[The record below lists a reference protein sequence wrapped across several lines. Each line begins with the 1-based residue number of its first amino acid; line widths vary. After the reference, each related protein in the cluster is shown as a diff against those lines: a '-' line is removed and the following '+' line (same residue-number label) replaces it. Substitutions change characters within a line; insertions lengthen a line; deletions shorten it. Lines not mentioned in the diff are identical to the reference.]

1 MKNLFRIA
9 RWEFMKRLKSRSFLF
24 NTFISPFLFVAI
36 LFIPIYFF
44 QYSNE
49 VSTKLI
55 GAIDLSGQN
64 IANELQTALNKNF
77 RLENNTPEYMV
88 LKISAS
94 NSESYSKMFNEVH
107 NIRLKRDSISLQYN
121 RIKKKRSIY
130 YQNLKLKNRRYLLE
144 TSYDHLQRV
153 REERELIQIEL
164 SRNQNALDSLYKQ
177 EAKKMADS
185 LLTKNIINSYLIF
198 SSDLSIDYYTKNS
211 GDFLEWERFEN
222 ILHTLAIKKRIL
234 NDKIN
239 RGQVLKWFKD
249 VKIRKFHTQENA
261 DREWNFYIQ
270 FYGPLF
276 SAFLLF
282 MAIFTSSGFLFSGV
296 LQEKSNRVI
305 EILLSYA
312 TSRQIMGGKIIGL
325 SVLGFVQ
332 LLIWFILTILF
343 IVIGFIPAQGIDYM
357 NITNAFYFL
366 LYFFL
371 GFLFYGAIF
380 TTVGAVSANEFDAQ
394 QVNQFLRS
402 IAIIPMLL
410 SLMIF
415 TNPDSQMIHIL
426 SYIPFLT
433 PFFMIIRIPLSSG
446 DITNEIYLTGLVMMI
461 SNVLLIYA
469 AAKIFRM
476 ATLMQGKRPSWTE
489 IVHWLKQS

>member
-1 MKNLFRIA
+1 MKNLLRIA

-24 NTFISPFLFVAI
+24 NTFVSPFLFVAI
-36 LFIPIYFF
+36 LFIPVYFF

-55 GAIDLSGQN
+55 GAIDLSGRN
-64 IANELQTALNKNF
+64 IANELQAALNKNF

-88 LKISAS
+88 LKISAA
-94 NSESYSKMFNEVH
+94 NSASYNHLRNEFLS
-107 NIRLKRDSISLQYN
+107 IRRKRDSINTQYN
-121 RIKKKRSIY
+121 QIKKKRTIY
-130 YQNLKLKNRRYLLE
+130 FQNKRLKNRNYLLE

-153 REERELIQIEL
+153 REEREMIEIEL
-164 SRNQNALDSLYKQ
+164 SRYQNALDSLYKH

-198 SSDLSIDYYTKNS
+198 SKDLSIDYYTKNS

-234 NDKIN
+234 NDKIE
-239 RGQVLKWFKD
+239 RRKVIEWFKP
-249 VKIRKFHTQENA
+249 VKIRKFHTQDER

-312 TSRQIMGGKIIGL
+312 TSKQIMGGKIIGL
-325 SVLGFVQ
+325 SLLGFVQ
-332 LLIWFILTILF
+332 LLIWFLLTVIF

-357 NITNAFYFL
+357 NLTNAFYFL

-380 TTVGAVSANEFDAQ
+380 TTVGAISANEFDAQ
-394 QVNQFLRS
+394 QINQFLRS

-415 TNPDSQMIHIL
+415 TNPDSEMIRVL

-446 DITNEIYLTGLVMMI
+446 SLVSEIYMTSIVMMI
-461 SNVLLIYA
+461 SNAAVIYF

-476 ATLMQGKRPSWTE
+476 ATLMQGKKPTWSE
-489 IVHWLKQS
+489 ILHWLKQS

>member
-9 RWEFMKRLKSRSFLF
+9 FWEFTKRFKSRSFLF
-24 NTFISPFLFVAI
+24 NTLVSPFLFVLI

-44 QYSNE
+44 QYSAE

-64 IANELQTALNKNF
+64 IAGELQSELNKNYK
-77 RLENNTPEYMV
+77 LENNTPEYMV
-88 LKISAS
+88 LKISAA
-94 NSESYSKMFNEVH
+94 NSDAYLNMVGELRAVRH
-107 NIRLKRDSISLQYN
+107 KRDSIFTLYN
-121 RIKKKRSIY
+121 NIKKERTAY
-130 YQNLKLKNRRYLLE
+130 YKNQRLKNRQYLLE
-144 TSYDHLQRV
+144 SSYNRLQQV
-153 REERELIQIEL
+153 REERELIDIEL
-164 SRNQNALDSLYKQ
+164 NRYQNALDSLYKF
-177 EAKKMADS
+177 EAKKIADS
-185 LLTKNIINSYLIF
+185 LLTKGVINSYLTF
-198 SSDLSIDYYTKNS
+198 TDDLEIEYHTKNP

-222 ILHTLAIKKRIL
+222 ILQTIAIKKRIL
-234 NDKIN
+234 NDKIE
-239 RGQVLKWFKD
+239 RGRVLKWFRP
-249 VKIRKFHTQENA
+249 VKIRKFHIQENS

-305 EILLSYA
+305 EVLLSYA
-312 TSRQIMGGKIIGL
+312 TSGQIMGGKIIGL
-325 SVLGFVQ
+325 SFLGFMQ
-332 LLIWFILTILF
+332 LFIWFALTIIF
-343 IVIGFIPAQGIDYM
+343 IVSGFIPAHEIDYINM
-357 NITNAFYFL
+357 ANAFYFL

-380 TTVGAVSANEFDAQ
+380 TTVGAVSSNEFDAQ
-394 QVNQFLRS
+394 QINQFLRT

-415 TNPDSQMIHIL
+415 TNPDSELIRIL

-433 PFFMIIRIPLSSG
+433 PFFMIIRIPLSAESL
-446 DITNEIYLTGLVMMI
+446 TNEIYLTTIVMLL
-461 SNVLLIYA
+461 SNVIVIYI

-476 ATLMQGKRPSWTE
+476 ATLMQGKKPTWSE
-489 IVHWLKQS
+489 MFYWLRKS

>member
-9 RWEFMKRLKSRSFLF
+9 RWEFTRRLKSRSFLF
-24 NTFISPFLFVAI
+24 NTLVSPFLFVII

-44 QYSNE
+44 QYSAE

-64 IANELQTALNKNF
+64 ISNELQAELNKNYK
-77 RLENNTPEYMV
+77 LQNNTPEYMV
-88 LKISAS
+88 LKISVS
-94 NSESYSKMFNEVH
+94 NSMPYLNMARELRS
-107 NIRLKRDSISLQYN
+107 IRMKRDSILTLYN
-121 RIKKKRSIY
+121 NIKKERTIY
-130 YQNLKLKNRRYLLE
+130 YKNQKLKNRQYLLE
-144 TSYDHLQRV
+144 TSYDRLQKIRD
-153 REERELIQIEL
+153 ERELIDIEL
-164 SRNQNALDSLYKQ
+164 NRYQNALDSLYKH

-185 LLTKNIINSYLIF
+185 LLAKDVINSYLTF
-198 SSDLSIDYYTKNS
+198 SNDLAIEYHTKNS

-222 ILHTLAIKKRIL
+222 VLQTIAIKKRIL
-234 NDKIN
+234 NDKVE
-239 RGQVLKWFKD
+239 RGIILKWFKP
-249 VKIRKFHTQENA
+249 VKIRKYHIQENR

-276 SAFLLF
+276 GAFLLF
-282 MAIFTSSGFLFSGV
+282 MAIFTSSGYLFSGV

-305 EILLSYA
+305 EVLLSYA
-312 TSRQIMGGKIIGL
+312 GSGQIMGGKIIGL
-325 SVLGFVQ
+325 SLLGLTQ
-332 LLIWFILTILF
+332 LFIWFLLTLLF
-343 IVIGFIPAQGIDYM
+343 IAGDFIPVHEISYM
-357 NITNAFYFL
+357 NLINALYFL
-366 LYFFL
+366 LYFIL

-394 QVNQFLRS
+394 QINQFLRT

-415 TNPDSQMIHIL
+415 TNPDSEIIRIL

-433 PFFMIIRIPLSSG
+433 PFFMIIRIPLSAESL
-446 DITNEIYLTGLVMMI
+446 TNEIYLTSVVM
-461 SNVLLIYA
+461 LLSIVVVILL

-476 ATLMQGKRPSWTE
+476 ATLIQGKKPTLAE
-489 IVHWLKQS
+489 IFHWLKES

>member
-9 RWEFMKRLKSRSFLF
+9 RWEFVKRLKSRSFMF
-24 NTFISPFLFVAI
+24 NTLVSPFLFVII

-44 QYSNE
+44 QYSAE

-64 IANELQTALNKNF
+64 IASELQNELNKNY

-94 NSESYSKMFNEVH
+94 NSDAYLKMVKELR
-107 NIRLKRDSISLQYN
+107 NIRLKRDSIFTLYN
-121 RIKKKRSIY
+121 NIKRERTAY
-130 YQNLKLKNRRYLLE
+130 YKNQRLKNRQYLLE
-144 TSYDHLQRV
+144 TSYERLQKV
-153 REERELIQIEL
+153 REERELIDIEL
-164 SRNQNALDSLYKQ
+164 NRYQSALDSLYKR
-177 EAKKMADS
+177 EAIKMADS
-185 LLTKNIINSYLIF
+185 LLTKGVINSYLTF
-198 SSDLSIDYYTKNS
+198 SDDLEIEYHTKNP

-222 ILHTLAIKKRIL
+222 ILQTIAIKKRIL
-234 NDKIN
+234 NDKIE
-239 RGQVLKWFKD
+239 RGKVLKWFKP
-249 VKIRKFHTQENA
+249 VKIRKFHIQENS

-282 MAIFTSSGFLFSGV
+282 LAIFTSSGFLFSGV

-305 EILLSYA
+305 EVLLSYA
-312 TSRQIMGGKIIGL
+312 SFRQIMGGKIIGL
-325 SVLGFVQ
+325 SLLGFTQ
-332 LLIWFILTILF
+332 LIIWFALTVIF
-343 IVIGFIPAQGIDYM
+343 IISGFIPAQEIDYM
-357 NITNAFYFL
+357 NMANALYFL

-380 TTVGAVSANEFDAQ
+380 TMVGAVSANEFDAQ
-394 QVNQFLRS
+394 QINQFLRT

-415 TNPDSQMIHIL
+415 TNPDSELIRIL

-433 PFFMIIRIPLSSG
+433 PFFMIIRIPLSAENL
-446 DITNEIYLTGLVMMI
+446 TNEIYLTTLVMLL
-461 SNVLLIYA
+461 SNVLMIFIA
-469 AAKIFRM
+469 GKIFRM
-476 ATLMQGKRPSWTE
+476 STLMQGKKPTLAE
-489 IVHWLKQS
+489 ILHWLRRS